1 MNLREYLKTNTL
13 IFDGGMGTYYAARN
27 RSSHVDC
34 EWANLTNPDEVA
46 AIHRAYLDAGC
57 QAIKTNTYCVN
68 RLNYSES
75 DCKLLLRSGFEI
87 ATRNGADSVMTT
99 YGIVNGIHTS
109 SSYDLCTTILRDDWG
124 FKGIVIRILRYYI
137 FFLQKINLK

>member
-87 ATRNGADSVMTT
+87 ATRTAPDAWVFADIGPSSLRTT
-99 YGIVNGIHTS
+99 GI
-109 SSYDLCTTILRDDWG
+109 CLRNTALW
-124 FKGIVIRILRYYI
+124 
-137 FFLQKINLK
+137 